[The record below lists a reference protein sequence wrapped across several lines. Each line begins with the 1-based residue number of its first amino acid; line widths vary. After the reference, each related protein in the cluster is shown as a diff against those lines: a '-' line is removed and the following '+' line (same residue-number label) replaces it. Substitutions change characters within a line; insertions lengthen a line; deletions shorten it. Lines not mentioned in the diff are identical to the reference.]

1 MNILYEEIIHYTNS
15 PGFTLFGTIFS
26 TILAILSLISFIT
39 SWGEDEIAWMFVTF
53 IFCTGVAIG
62 TCTNYVKEIHHPE
75 GKQTNYWVTL
85 DDSYSVNHLHD
96 EYEIVDIKGDI
107 YVITEKEE
115 G

>member
-1 MNILYEEIIHYTNS
+1 MTILYEEIIHYTNS
-15 PGFTLFGTIFS
+15 LGSTLFGAILF
-26 TILAILSLISFIT
+26 TILAILCLICLINLWGEEGSFLIFVVLCFSILISVVGFN
-39 SWGEDEIAWMFVTF
+39 
-53 IFCTGVAIG
+53 
-62 TCTNYVKEIHHPE
+62 NYIKEIHHPE

>member
-1 MNILYEEIIHYTNS
+1 MTILYEEIIHYTNS
-15 PGFTLFGTIFS
+15 LGGTLFG
-26 TILAILSLISFIT
+26 AIVFAIIAIMCLICFINI
-39 SWGEDEIAWMFVTF
+39 WGEEGTFLLFMILLFSAFISVTGF
-53 IFCTGVAIG
+53 
-62 TCTNYVKEIHHPE
+62 NKYVKEIHHPE

>member
-15 PGFTLFGTIFS
+15 LGGTLFGAIVFTI
-26 TILAILSLISFIT
+26 IAIISLISFIILWKEDG
-39 SWGEDEIAWMFVTF
+39 WGWMFVF
-53 IFCTGVAIG
+53 FALCAGFATGAY
-62 TCTNYVKEIHHPE
+62 TNYVKEVCHPE

-85 DDSYSVNHLHD
+85 DDSYSVNHLYD
-96 EYEIVDIKGDI
+96 DYEIVDIKGDI